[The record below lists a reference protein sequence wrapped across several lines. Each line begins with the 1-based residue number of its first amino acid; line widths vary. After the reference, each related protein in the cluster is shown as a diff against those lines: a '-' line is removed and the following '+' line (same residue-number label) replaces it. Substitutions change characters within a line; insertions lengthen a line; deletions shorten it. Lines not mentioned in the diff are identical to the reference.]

1 MNLKLERNFL
11 DEKYFK
17 EIKSKITSPYFP
29 WYFQPNMTK
38 GNYEWERPYFSHKI
52 YDEFLPNSN
61 CFDIFKPLLNK
72 LEVKS
77 LIRLTVNLNINFD
90 EQYYSSWHTDQQ
102 FPCKVAILYINT
114 NNGFTEIKN
123 DKEILKIDCEENK
136 IIMFDNHC
144 KHRSVS
150 QTDDKRRI
158 VINLNY
164 I

>member
-17 EIKSKITSPYFP
+17 EIKSEITSDYFP
-29 WYFQPNMTK
+29 WYFQPNMTHS
-38 GNYEWERPYFSHKI
+38 GEDRLFFSHRL
-52 YDEFLPNSN
+52 YDYSLPNSN
-61 CFDIFKPLLNK
+61 YFNIFKPLLNK
-72 LEVKS
+72 LEINS

-90 EQYYSSWHTDQQ
+90 ERYYSSWHVDQQ

-114 NNGFTEIKN
+114 NNGITEIKN